1 LQAFVINLQ
10 RSADRRDHILR
21 QLSRTSLEYHLVEAT
36 DGRLIDTTDVSL
48 ASPDWMGRVSTSPG
62 VLGCSLS
69 HLRVYEA
76 VLEAGVDLALVL
88 EDDIVLPPDISPLVE
103 EAASHM
109 ELAEV
114 LLLRVSAPDPPC
126 QLSRKGVVQLS
137 SGHLIAYPMDLINVA
152 AGVAYVI
159 TAEACLR
166 MRAGLLPV
174 RVPADDW
181 FYFHSQ
187 GILDR
192 VRCVAPLPIRID
204 PSFGSTINHG
214 IHTWRDYIY
223 RALEHVPVQ
232 PAKALVS
239 LRRERYYKRATSL
252 TLVEEASPY
261 WLPQAS

>member
-10 RSADRRDHILR
+10 RSADRRHHILE
-21 QLSRTSLEYHLVEAT
+21 QLSKTSLEYHLVEAT
-36 DGRLIDTTDVSL
+36 DGQLIDTTDVNV
-48 ASPDWMGRVSTSPG
+48 ASPEWKGREVTSPG

-76 VLEAGVDLALVL
+76 VLEAGVDSALVL
-88 EDDIVLPPDISPLVE
+88 EDDIMLSADIAPLAE

-114 LLLRVSAPDPPC
+114 LLLHIGCPNPPS
-126 QLSRKGVVQLS
+126 QFSRQGVVQLS
-137 SGHLIAYPMDLINVA
+137 SGHLIAYPMDLVNVA
-152 AGVAYVI
+152 ATGAYVI
-159 TAEACLR
+159 TAEACRR
-166 MRAGLLPV
+166 MRARLLPI

-192 VRCVAPLPIRID
+192 VRCVAPLPTRIN
-204 PSFGSTINHG
+204 PSFGSTIYHG
-214 IHTWRDYIY
+214 TYSWRDYIY
-223 RALEHVPVQ
+223 RTLEHVPVQ

-252 TLVEEASPY
+252 QLVEEASPY
-261 WLPQAS
+261 WLSQRS